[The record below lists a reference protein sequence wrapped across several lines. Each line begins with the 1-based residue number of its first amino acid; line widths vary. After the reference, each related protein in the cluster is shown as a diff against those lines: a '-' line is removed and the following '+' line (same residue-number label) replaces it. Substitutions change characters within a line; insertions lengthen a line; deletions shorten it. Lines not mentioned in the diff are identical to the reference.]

1 MKTFRFILLAVLLTA
16 VTSCAT
22 YKRLGYFQ
30 DMEPGVAYS
39 MPQQPDA
46 HIAKGDK
53 LNIVVSCSTPTLAA
67 PFNIASGVQAVDPTS
82 AAGSS
87 EVRADAVGARLTGG
101 EMDEGYLVDESG
113 NINFPVLGIV
123 HVEGMTLKE
132 LKEDLESQILSS
144 RYIKDPYVH
153 VSFVNFQIT
162 FLGEVGSGNYT
173 VPNGRINMFEALAM
187 VGDLTE
193 DAQRDDIWVIRTVD
207 GKRRLYTINL
217 KTKDCFYSPVFF
229 LQQNDMIYVKPK
241 NNKMDSAIDAG
252 ISVFTT
258 ILQTLMTGVN
268 SVLFFKYL
276 FN

>member
-1 MKTFRFILLAVLLTA
+1 
-16 VTSCAT
+16 
-22 YKRLGYFQ
+22 
-30 DMEPGVAYS
+30 
-39 MPQQPDA
+39 
-46 HIAKGDK
+46 
-53 LNIVVSCSTPTLAA
+53 
-67 PFNIASGVQAVDPTS
+67 
-82 AAGSS
+82 
-87 EVRADAVGARLTGG
+87 
-101 EMDEGYLVDESG
+101 
-113 NINFPVLGIV
+113 
-123 HVEGMTLKE
+123 
-132 LKEDLESQILSS
+132 
-144 RYIKDPYVH
+144 
-153 VSFVNFQIT
+153 
-162 FLGEVGSGNYT
+162 
-173 VPNGRINMFEALAM
+173 MFEALAM